1 TPGQEIA
8 LHALGQTGT
17 RSGDSFPR
25 HNPGP
30 ATHARRPSSG
40 GQGGNDQ
47 VIAAPPSSVEIPVS
61 EDRRSISGERD
72 ARADGNADCRPRGV
86 ACKWLAQALDSVTE
100 NLAHKRCRCK
110 TTQRA
115 AEEAAVSG
123 LRRTGGRNASRLT
136 CRPGPVGKRRPH

>member
-1 TPGQEIA
+1 GAYRPRRLA
-8 LHALGQTGT
+8 LDDRT
-17 RSGDSFPR
+17 RR
-25 HNPGP
+25 
-30 ATHARRPSSG
+30 
-40 GQGGNDQ
+40 
-47 VIAAPPSSVEIPVS
+47 AACEIPVS

-86 ACKWLAQALDSVTE
+86 ACKWLAQALDSVTK

-136 CRPGPVGKRRPH
+136 GRPGPIGNRRPHY